1 VGAGRLAEVSDI
13 IGAINQVLAR
23 GGDFAGKHIVV
34 TAGGTQEAIDPVR
47 FVGNRSSGKM
57 GYAIAEA
64 ARDRGAKVT
73 LISAPTALIPLSGVN
88 IVNIDSAVQMRDA
101 VAKAT
106 VDANALIMAAAV
118 ADYQPKGRAGQK
130 IKKDAA
136 GDALTLDLVKT
147 PDILSE
153 VQGNFIKVGFA
164 AETENVVENA
174 RRKLS
179 SKKVDLFVAND
190 VTAPDSGFAVDTNRV
205 TIIDKNGKTEELP
218 LMTKRE
224 VADKIL
230 DRVVAL
236 MGKMP

>member
-1 VGAGRLAEVSDI
+1 MGRLAEVSDI

-23 GGDFAGKHIVV
+23 GGDLAGKHIVV

-57 GYAIAEA
+57 GYAVAEA

-73 LISAPTALIPLSGVN
+73 LISAPTALDPPSGVDVVH
-88 IVNIDSAVQMRDA
+88 IESAVQMRD
-101 VAKAT
+101 VVVKT
-106 VDANALIMAAAV
+106 TFDADALIMAAAV

-130 IKKDAA
+130 IKKDVA
-136 GDALTLDLVKT
+136 GDAVTLDLIKT
-147 PDILSE
+147 PDILAE
-153 VQGNFIKVGFA
+153 IKGDFIKVGFA

-190 VTAPDSGFAVDTNRV
+190 VSAPDSGFAVDTNRV
-205 TIIDKNGKTEELP
+205 TIIDKSGKVEELP
-218 LMTKRE
+218 LITKRE

-230 DRVVAL
+230 DRVVGL
-236 MGKMP
+236 LGKTPR